1 MATDYYEVL
10 GVARDADEGTIKRAY
25 RQLAR
30 KYHPD
35 VADDKAAAENRF
47 KAINEAYE
55 VLSDATKRA
64 NYDRFGHAGVNG
76 AGGMGEGFNPF
87 GSEGFGDIF
96 DMFFGAA
103 RAGAGGAQQRRN
115 GPARGS
121 DLRYDVEIS
130 LEEAYHGT
138 VRDISFRH
146 LANCQTCRGSGAE
159 PGTLVVPCDRCGGS
173 GMQRQVRQTPLGQF
187 VTQTTCSRCNGDGQ
201 VVQTPCAAC
210 RGRGRIEQEKRA
222 AGEDPAGRRRRLADQ
237 DHRAAAKRD
246 CAAAPTAICTS
257 TSRSRSTRC
266 SGATASTCC
275 STIPISFPQAA
286 LGGEIE
292 VPSLDGELPLH
303 AQRRDAER
311 LDVPRSRARDAE
323 RARHREAATSSSPC
337 TSSSRRSSRNASAS
351 CSRSTP
357 ARRRRSDRGE
367 VVLRARQ
374 GRVPRGVA
382 RASRSRV
389 AADATGVPVA
399 VLDHVTPSWSKGRTV
414 ALRRRS

>member
-1 MATDYYEVL
+1 MATDYYELL

-35 VADDKAAAENRF
+35 VADDKAAAENHF

-103 RAGAGGAQQRRN
+103 RAGGGGAQQRRN

-138 VRDISFRH
+138 TRDISFRH
-146 LANCQTCRGSGAE
+146 LTNCQTCRGSGAE

-201 VVQTPCAAC
+201 VVQTPCSTC
-210 RGRGRIEQEKRA
+210 RGRGRIEQERA
-222 AGEDPAGRRRRLADQ
+222 LHVKVPAGVDDGSRIKITGSGEAGMRGGPDGDLYVYLTIAP
-237 DHRAAAKRD
+237 HALFKRD
-246 CAAAPTAICTS
+246 
-257 TSRSRSTRC
+257 
-266 SGATASTCC
+266 GLDVLLDY
-275 STIPISFPQAA
+275 PISFPQAA

-292 VPSLDGELPLH
+292 VPALDGELPLTLNAGTQSGSTYRVRGRGMPSVRGTARGDQLVTVH
-303 AQRRDAER
+303 VVVPTKLSKRERDLLEEYANAGGDQIEEKSFFER
-311 LDVPRSRARDAE
+311 VKDAFRAD
-323 RARHREAATSSSPC
+323 
-337 TSSSRRSSRNASAS
+337 
-351 CSRSTP
+351 
-357 ARRRRSDRGE
+357 
-367 VVLRARQ
+367 
-374 GRVPRGVA
+374 
-382 RASRSRV
+382 
-389 AADATGVPVA
+389 
-399 VLDHVTPSWSKGRTV
+399 
-414 ALRRRS
+414 